1 MTKRIGRSLLWVS
14 AVLVAFGTGA
24 YVAYADVFPW
34 NLVYRGYKTAWH
46 IRDARVAEMP
56 DPGRWHVAEMPAD
69 SVASFRVKLIGGEG
83 LSDPVVMD
91 GERWSFD
98 ELCPQADGC
107 LAVEFSGSGEAGRTW
122 PLQFLKI
129 AESKITAR
137 LPYEKT
143 PGVSSHEVLVLV
155 YMVPYADDGLLATFS
170 YRNFHFPYP
179 AGVVRFDRSGRPVWY
194 RQDYSHHEPYVAPG
208 GAIWIAGMELSRDTP
223 GVFGTC
229 EKEQPAMLDVVKILD
244 ADGTLVDQVSVMDA
258 LLDSPWASLL
268 AWADPCDP
276 THMNAVSPVGDDVSG
291 LDGVAAGDMLLSL
304 RNLNAVAIL
313 DPEAREVKHMMRG
326 TFSAQHSV
334 KHLGGS
340 RFIMF
345 DNHGGGGCGRPAD
358 PEGTCRKYSRV
369 LVVDAATS
377 EETVIFPRGQD
388 RFAHWYSHAKGRIS
402 ISPDRTRVIA
412 SFARI
417 GKAVEVRVENGAVLA
432 EFDFV
437 HDVRGIERFR
447 AEGDVIRFEDGSVFY
462 ACEWLPL
469 REPLAGCATDLR
481 P

>member
-1 MTKRIGRSLLWVS
+1 MTERTRRSLLWLS
-14 AVLVAFGTGA
+14 TVLVAFGTGA
-24 YVAYADVFPW
+24 CVGYAEVFPW
-34 NLVYRGYKTAWH
+34 NLVYRGYKTVRL
-46 IRDARVAEMP
+46 IRAARLAPQMP
-56 DPGRWHVAEMPAD
+56 DPGRWHVAETPAD
-69 SVASFRVKLIGGEG
+69 SVAASRIKLTGGEG
-83 LSDPVVMD
+83 LLDPVVMA
-91 GERWSFD
+91 GGRWQFG
-98 ELCPQADGC
+98 ELCPQTDGC

-122 PLQFLKI
+122 PLQSLKI
-129 AESKITAR
+129 AESKIIAD
-137 LPYEKT
+137 LPHEKV
-143 PGVSSHEVLVLV
+143 PGVSSHEVPVV
-155 YMVPYADDGLLATFS
+155 NYMVPYADDGLLATLS
-170 YRNFHFPYP
+170 YGDFHFPYP

-326 TFSAQHSV
+326 TFSEQHSV

-340 RFIMF
+340 KFIMF
-345 DNHGGGGCGRPAD
+345 DNRRDRDWIKDAD
-358 PEGTCRKYSRV
+358 GKPRTRYKYSRV
-369 LVVDAATS
+369 LVLDAATG
-377 EETVIFPRGQD
+377 EETVIFPRGED
-388 RFAHWYSHAKGRIS
+388 RFAHWYSRRRGRIS
-402 ISPDRTRVIA
+402 ISPDGTRVIA
-412 SFARI
+412 SFEDAGR
-417 GKAVEVRVENGAVLA
+417 AVEVRIEDGAVLA
-432 EFDFV
+432 EFDLPTTRRF
-437 HDVRGIERFR
+437 ERFR
-447 AEGDVIRFEDGSVFY
+447 TGGDVVRFRVGNAFY

-469 REPLAGCATDLR
+469 REPLAGCATDL
-481 P
+481 